1 MNRTRRSVYNRIIEK
16 TPEQLFIN
24 SLRKD
29 FELSPAESAGILEL
43 VKENLYGEAP
53 SATGRIKYVCASANA
68 RHGKPLREQEL
79 LEVELTLD
87 NGIDDLNVQKE
98 EGSNKLRQLKILR
111 MTEEAYN
118 QGCLLTQ
125 EDLARLLQVSSRTI
139 RSDIKSLVSDG
150 NTVHTRGNDQDIG
163 RGRSHKSR
171 IVDLYLS
178 GCTYDEIIRKTRHS
192 SFAIKRYVSTFGRI
206 LMLIDKG
213 ITSEEE
219 ISRLIGQS
227 ERLTREYL
235 ELFEKYKSGGKW
247 PEVYLEILEHLKA
260 LYPSKKKEGRSTY
273 GSGR

>member
-53 SATGRIKYVCASANA
+53 SATGRIKYICASATA

-206 LMLIDKG
+206 LMLINKG

-235 ELFEKYKSGGKW
+235 ELFEKYKSGDKW
-247 PEVYLEILEHLKA
+247 PKVYLGILEQLKA

-273 GSGR
+273 ASGR

>member
-1 MNRTRRSVYNRIIEK
+1 MM
-16 TPEQLFIN
+16 
-24 SLRKD
+24 
-29 FELSPAESAGILEL
+29 
-43 VKENLYGEAP
+43 
-53 SATGRIKYVCASANA
+53 
-68 RHGKPLREQEL
+68 
-79 LEVELTLD
+79 EVELTLD

-247 PEVYLEILEHLKA
+247 PKVYLEILEHLKA

-273 GSGR
+273 ASGR